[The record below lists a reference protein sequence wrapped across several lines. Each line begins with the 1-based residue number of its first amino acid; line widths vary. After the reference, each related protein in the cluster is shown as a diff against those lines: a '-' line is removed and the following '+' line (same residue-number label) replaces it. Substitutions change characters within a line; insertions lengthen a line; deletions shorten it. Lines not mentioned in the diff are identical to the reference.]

1 MMSGGG
7 ASEDLAAVLEIVARP
22 SERPRDAL
30 RAGDWMLRVVP
41 GTGDVG
47 HLTVLVSGDLQ
58 TSAALAADGIPAE
71 SAQDGQY
78 GLVIEAGAFRHN
90 RSRPFARRWLDS
102 RGRVPPHSM
111 ILRPRFSQDDP
122 YLDHPA
128 ASPDQPAPY
137 AESASRL
144 QEQAIPPPTKTRVRD
159 QFAVPFRWMAR
170 VSLRK
175 NGIEES
181 HGSEIL
187 ISDVHVLTAAHVVWK
202 AKMSPGEYS
211 VEVTLAHDGIN
222 FLDKFGVSRID
233 VPKLYKDGSDV
244 FDYSILTLNAPVANR
259 TYKALGGARL
269 CYWGS
274 SACGAGT
281 TAEPVNPASL
291 NDQVAITA
299 GYPRDKGGNQ
309 MWVVTGTMS
318 RSVGGAAAIHY
329 TGALIEG
336 QSGSP
341 AWIEQNGVRNI
352 VGLVASR
359 GSFTGSTR

>member
-1 MMSGGG
+1 MDRNLDLAEQALQSVPGGRRESETSFLRNLMGDIDAGLQAAIQSPARLFRTMMSGGG

-58 TSAALAADGIPAE
+58 TSEALAADGIPAE

-137 AESASRL
+137 AELASRL
-144 QEQAIPPPTKTRVRD
+144 QEQAIPSPTKTRVRD

-181 HGSEIL
+181 HGAESSFPTCTFSPQRTSCGKPRCRRASIQ
-187 ISDVHVLTAAHVVWK
+187 WK
-202 AKMSPGEYS
+202 
-211 VEVTLAHDGIN
+211 
-222 FLDKFGVSRID
+222 
-233 VPKLYKDGSDV
+233 
-244 FDYSILTLNAPVANR
+244 
-259 TYKALGGARL
+259 
-269 CYWGS
+269 
-274 SACGAGT
+274 
-281 TAEPVNPASL
+281 
-291 NDQVAITA
+291 
-299 GYPRDKGGNQ
+299 
-309 MWVVTGTMS
+309 
-318 RSVGGAAAIHY
+318 
-329 TGALIEG
+329 
-336 QSGSP
+336 
-341 AWIEQNGVRNI
+341 
-352 VGLVASR
+352 
-359 GSFTGSTR
+359 